1 MPWSLS
7 QRERLAF
14 ERKVL
19 ERYFRLDEVKWIDPM
34 DDTKVE
40 VAITCS
46 NDVNYTLRVY
56 LPPDFPNSC
65 PSMVVVSP
73 SGLLQRKNGSLMNS
87 MSGADHTLSSKDGYT
102 QICHFLPSSWNGN
115 NTLYQVIMKG
125 RVWLEAYE
133 VHLKTDDPLDRY
145 LQVGESLLLDGIV
158 NGL

>member
-1 MPWSLS
+1 MYRASIETSWNPRIRITACKSCVGL
-7 QRERLAF
+7 
-14 ERKVL
+14 
-19 ERYFRLDEVKWIDPM
+19 II
-34 DDTKVE
+34 KVE
-40 VAITCS
+40 VAITCP
-46 NDVNYTLRVY
+46 NNINHTLRVY

-65 PSMVVVSP
+65 PSMVVISP

-133 VHLKTDDPLDRY
+133 VHLET
-145 LQVGESLLLDGIV
+145 Q
-158 NGL
+158 